1 MCKIGDCCLVDP
13 SAEEEECSTAS
24 LVVAVSK
31 RQNKSTNVLHFY
43 KHLKNYCFFPGYV
56 SHTHTVGGGSLHK
69 DTMYNCLKL
78 GMSAAEHLN
87 DALIKALKL
96 EESRVGPKRR
106 ETVGFLK

>member
-1 MCKIGDCCLVDP
+1 M
-13 SAEEEECSTAS
+13 
-24 LVVAVSK
+24 
-31 RQNKSTNVLHFY
+31 FY
-43 KHLKNYCFFPGYV
+43 LLILNFIPDYV

-78 GMSAAEHLN
+78 GMTAAEHLN
-87 DALIKALKL
+87 EALVKALKL